1 MAAVEGRTAGGTGPG
16 GRARSGLTGRV
27 GRPTGLSDPK
37 DWKPKSGEI
46 PTQPGVYRFRD
57 ATGRVIY
64 VGKAI
69 NLRQRLSNYFQPLR
83 SLHQR
88 TRHMVLSANQV
99 EWTVVGSDFEALQLE
114 YTWIKEFDPPYNVK
128 FRDDKTY
135 PYLALTMADEA
146 PRVMVTRNH
155 RIPGARYFGPY
166 PKIWAVRDTI
176 ELMVKAFPIRTCSD
190 SSYAKAMASG
200 RPCFAGQIGRCGGP
214 CSQKVTIEE
223 HRAIVDQFV
232 TFMAS
237 HDRSVITRLQREMK
251 EASAAFEYEQA
262 AKLRDRIQALE
273 NVLEKSAVVLPD
285 GVDTDVFGIEEDE
298 LAAAVQQFVI
308 RGGRV
313 RGVRSWV
320 VDKELDVTTGELV
333 EQMLESAYESEPPP
347 REIIVPALPDDA
359 RALEAWLAA
368 MRPRGG
374 AVAVRTAQRGDKA
387 AVLQTA
393 TLNAKQSLML
403 YKSRRSADYLARTQA
418 LNDIQDALGLAEA
431 PLRMECYD
439 VSHLGGTN
447 IVASM
452 VVFEDGL
459 PKKSAYR
466 KFAVNGYADDL
477 ESLHQVLTRRL
488 SHLEDD
494 EVSGLEEDLDHQAA
508 EAAADAAEDAAL
520 GDDEGTA
527 AARRRKRFAYRPGL
541 IIVDGGQPQVEA
553 AARTLAELGI
563 DDIPLCGLA
572 KRLEEIWLPGNDFP
586 VILPRNSEALF
597 MLQRIRDEAHRFAI
611 TFQRAKRKNDIGSV
625 LSEVP
630 GLGPSRVKELLK
642 HFGSVKRLKGATPE
656 QIGEVRGIGPALAEA
671 IVARLSPDSG
681 DPTEDGEPG
690 ASDG

>member
-1 MAAVEGRTAGGTGPG
+1 MTG
-16 GRARSGLTGRV
+16 AV
-27 GRPTGLSDPK
+27 GRPTARSDPK
-37 DWKPKSGEI
+37 SWKPKSGDI

-64 VGKAI
+64 VGKAV

-88 TRHMVLSANQV
+88 TRHMVLSASQV

-135 PYLALTMADEA
+135 PYMAITMADDA

-166 PKIWAVRDTI
+166 PKIWAVRETI

-214 CSQKVTIEE
+214 CSQKVTMEE
-223 HRAIVDQFV
+223 HREVVDQFV

-251 EASAAFEYEQA
+251 EASATFEYEQA
-262 AKLRDRIQALE
+262 ARLRDRIQALE

-320 VDKELDVTTGELV
+320 VDKEIAVTTGELV
-333 EQMLESAYESEPPP
+333 EQMLESAYETEPPP

-359 RALEAWLAA
+359 TALEKWLAA

-374 AVAVRTAQRGDKA
+374 AVALRTAQRGDKA

-403 YKSRRSADYLARTQA
+403 YKSRRSSDYVARTQA

-494 EVSGLEEDLDHQAA
+494 DIAGIEEEDPESEA
-508 EAAADAAEDAAL
+508 ELSDE
-520 GDDEGTA
+520 EGTA
-527 AARRRKRFAYRPGL
+527 AERKRRRFAYRPGL

-563 DDIPLCGLA
+563 DDIPICGLA

-611 TFQRAKRKNDIGSV
+611 TFQRAKRKNNIGSV
-625 LSEVP
+625 LAEVP
-630 GLGPSRVKELLK
+630 GLGPTRVKVLLK
-642 HFGSVKRLKGATPE
+642 HFGSVKRLKEATPE

-671 IVARLSPDSG
+671 IVARLATDS
-681 DPTEDGEPG
+681 DHPTERGEPT